1 MRRRKPLLLV
11 TVAVAALG
19 AAAAFWLLR
28 HRTRPAPAAHHAG
41 VGASSA
47 FPSEL
52 RLSGT
57 IRARQIVAV
66 PASVEG
72 ILEQFMVEPG
82 QEIFEGQLL
91 ARIHNG
97 GLEAARQAA
106 QADLE
111 RAEARVRALES
122 GLIAARLEA
131 SRSRAEADRVR
142 SDFERIERNYQRHQ
156 FLYKEGAVAKLVFEK
171 VQKEYEAARQDKE
184 SVEEM
189 ARLADERLAALT
201 KELDSARASLEEKRE
216 ALEQARQNL
225 AAAEV
230 HSPVDGVLLARNRQ
244 VGDPVGPHVQ
254 DLLQIAVELSSL
266 EVVVEPE
273 PPALERIRPGQ
284 DALVEVVEG
293 PPSGMPGR
301 IVSVEQGRVVVE
313 FSNPSPA
320 VKPGMTAQVRISLP
334 APAASQ

>member
-1 MRRRKPLLLV
+1 MRTGKLVPLTALALL
-11 TVAVAALG
+11 AL
-19 AAAAFWLLR
+19 AAAAFLLLR
-28 HRTRPAPAAHHAG
+28 RRAPPAPSTQPAG
-41 VGASSA
+41 SSA
-47 FPSEL
+47 VLASEL
-52 RLSGT
+52 HLDGT

-66 PASVEG
+66 PAPVEG

-82 QEIFEGQLL
+82 QEVFEGQLL
-91 ARIHNG
+91 GRIHNG

-142 SDFERIERNYQRHQ
+142 GEFERIERNYQRHQ
-156 FLYKEGAVAKLVFEK
+156 FLFKEGAVAKLVFEK
-171 VQKEYEAARQDKE
+171 VQKEYETARQDKE

-189 ARLADERLAALT
+189 ARLAEERVAAMT
-201 KELDSARASLEEKRE
+201 KELDSARTVLEERRE

-225 AAAEV
+225 AATEV

-254 DLLQIAVELSSL
+254 DLFQIAVDLSWL

-273 PPALERIRPGQ
+273 PPALERIREGQ
-284 DALVEVVEG
+284 PALVEVVEG
-293 PPSGMPGR
+293 PPSGMPGKVVA
-301 IVSVEQGRVVVE
+301 IDQGRVVIE
-313 FSNPSPA
+313 FSNPSPS
-320 VKPGMTAQVRISLP
+320 VKPGMTAHVRISLV
-334 APAASQ
+334 PAAPQ